1 MKLWKSCRFWLA
13 ICLILCLISGL
24 GASAV
29 TSNGGKVHVEKLTWL
44 TEQGYTMSGLLYVP
58 DNATAETPAPAVVT
72 VHGWYNANGF
82 QDLFNIELA
91 RRGYVVLS
99 PDMIGHGDSEILDWD
114 TLYDDASGINSAVSL
129 LGTQDYVDKTRIGL
143 TGHSSG
149 GDQAGAALALDN
161 EREEP
166 LIAAILWQSSI
177 WVDDEGVDHIGD
189 IGSRYAGVV
198 ATQYDEFFYG
208 DVPREFINSQ
218 DADTFLSYQG
228 QQPLESAPEA
238 GTYYTATIDGK
249 ETARV
254 IYTPAITHPHEHFST
269 ECVGYMIEFFDTALG
284 QPIELDASNQVWP
297 VATAFKALGLVAW
310 IFVFITFALTM
321 LDTKAFASLKASETV
336 QALPHPKAAAGKLWF
351 WVPLVACGLLNGV
364 LFLWILHK
372 IVQKPSIT
380 NIWPQTSSLSI
391 GIWAVVIAL
400 ISLCIFIVYYRTY
413 GKKNGY
419 DLRARGSL
427 ISARKFGRSVLLAL
441 LTLTVGFAVLFAVD
455 YFFHTDFRF
464 YLIAAHTFN
473 SELLLISL
481 RFVPFFLISHLI
493 TSVVINGPFYTDL
506 ASRRFRHGNLLIV
519 IFFNVLGLLILWCA
533 QYGYF
538 KTTGYRL
545 FNGTLGI
552 LIAFIWM
559 VPVIF
564 NIVVQYVMARTLYRK
579 SGNPYI
585 GALISSVLVTLI
597 QCTGT
602 TTVLV
607 GLSSSSY
614 LPM

>member
-1 MKLWKSCRFWLA
+1 MKVWKSCRFWLV
-13 ICLILCLISGL
+13 ICLILCLISGI

-44 TEQGYTMSGLLYVP
+44 TEEGYTMSGLLYVP

-82 QDLFNIELA
+82 QDLFDIELA

-114 TLYDDASGINSAVSL
+114 TLYDDASGINSAVAL
-129 LGTQDYVDKTRIGL
+129 LGTQNYVDSTRIGL

-149 GDQAGAALALDN
+149 GDQAGAALTYDN
-161 EREEP
+161 AREEP

-177 WVDDEGVDHIGD
+177 WVDDEGVDHLDEIGA
-189 IGSRYAGVV
+189 RYAGVV

-208 DVPREFINSQ
+208 DLPREFINSE
-218 DADTFLSYQG
+218 DASAFLSYQG
-228 QQPLESAPEA
+228 EQPLDGAAEV
-238 GTYYTATIDGK
+238 GKYYTATIDGQ

-254 IYTPAITHPHEHFST
+254 IYAPAITHPHEHFST
-269 ECVGYMIEFFDTALG
+269 ECVGYMMEFFDTALG
-284 QPIELDASNQVWP
+284 APIALDNADQVWP
-297 VATAFKALGLVAW
+297 VATFFKTVGLISW
-310 IFVFITFALTM
+310 MFVFLTFALTM
-321 LDTKAFASLKASETV
+321 LDTKAFAVLKASQPV
-336 QALPHPKAAAGKLWF
+336 QALPHPKATGGKLWF
-351 WVPLVACGLLNGV
+351 WAPLVGCGLLNGV
-364 LFLWILHK
+364 LFLAILDK

-380 NIWPQTSSLSI
+380 NIWPQTSSLSV
-391 GIWAVVIAL
+391 GIWALVIAL
-400 ISLCIFIVYYRTY
+400 ISLCVFLVYCNTY
-413 GKKNGY
+413 GRSHGY
-419 DLRARGSL
+419 DPMARGVAITPEKL
-427 ISARKFGRSVLLAL
+427 GKSVLLAL
-441 LTLTVGFAVLFAVD
+441 LTLVVGFGVLFAVD

-473 SELLLISL
+473 SELFLISL
-481 RFVPFFLISHLI
+481 RFLPFFLISHVI
-493 TSVVINGPFYTDL
+493 TSIVINGPFFTDL
-506 ASRRFRHGNLLIV
+506 ASKKFPLGNLLIV

-538 KTTGYRL
+538 KSTGYRL

-552 LIAFIWM
+552 LIGFIWM

-564 NIVVQYVMARTLYRK
+564 NIVVQYVLARTIYKK

-585 GALISSVLVTLI
+585 GAFISSVLVTLI

-602 TTVLV
+602 TTVFV

>member
-1 MKLWKSCRFWLA
+1 MKGWKSCRFWLA
-13 ICLILCLISGL
+13 VCLILCLISGL

-29 TSNGGKVHVEKLTWL
+29 TTNGGKVHVEKLTWL

-82 QDLFNIELA
+82 QDLFDIELA

-161 EREEP
+161 QREEP

-189 IGSRYAGVV
+189 IGARYAGVV

-208 DVPREFINSQ
+208 DLPREFINSQ

-228 QQPLESAPEA
+228 QQPLTSAPVV
-238 GTYYTATIDGK
+238 GQYYTATIDGQ

-254 IYTPAITHPHEHFST
+254 IYAPAITHPREHFST
-269 ECVGYMIEFFDTALG
+269 ESVGYMIEFFDTALG
-284 QPIELDASNQVWP
+284 QPIALDASSQVWP
-297 VATAFKALGLVAW
+297 VATAFKTLGLVSW

-321 LDTKAFASLKASETV
+321 LDTKAFAALKAPATV
-336 QALPHPKAAAGKLWF
+336 QPLPHPKAMAGKLWF
-351 WVPLVACGLLNGV
+351 WVPLVLCGLLNGV
-364 LFLWILHK
+364 LFLWILDK

-391 GIWAVVIAL
+391 GIWAVVIAV
-400 ISLCIFIVYYRTY
+400 ISLCVFLVYYNTY
-413 GKKNGY
+413 GKGY
-419 DLRARGSL
+419 GFDLRARGAL
-427 ISARKFGRSVLLAL
+427 ISAKKLGLSVLLAL
-441 LTLTVGFAVLFAVD
+441 LTLVVGFGVLFAVD

-481 RFVPFFLISHLI
+481 RFVPFFLLSHII

-506 ASRRFRHGNLLIV
+506 ASRRFKHSNLLIV

-552 LIAFIWM
+552 LIGFIWM

-564 NIVVQYVMARTLYRK
+564 NIVVQYVMARTLYKK

-607 GLSSSSY
+607 GMSSSSY